1 MIGSTMNCLRS
12 DRQWKGY
19 ASDWKGVRLTMR
31 VKDNN
36 EQNGSRSMC
45 ERAGLTEVDG
55 VPVRGA
61 R

>member
-1 MIGSTMNCLRS
+1 MIGE
-12 DRQWKGY
+12 
-19 ASDWKGVRLTMR
+19 GVRLTMR

-45 ERAGLTEVDG
+45 ERVGLTEVDG

>member
-1 MIGSTMNCLRS
+1 MIGSTMKCLRS
-12 DRQWKGY
+12 DRQWRGY
-19 ASDWKGVRLTMR
+19 ASDWRGGTFNNAS
-31 VKDNN
+31 KDNN